1 MSVKKLENIKWY
13 VDQEA
18 IEKGEPGIYHSFM
31 ASLATAFHYMNG
43 RLDPSWL
50 MGSSAFAFR
59 IFINEVMCPSAMSMF
74 DFSAIL
80 PEAIEQAGYK
90 CTYVCRYW
98 NEEEKEE
105 EKRNEAHAAIVEGID
120 RGIPAIVWDIADA
133 EWGLIIGYDPEGQLY
148 ETLTS
153 KGKPSSLHFEKL
165 GRNGIDILS
174 VAIPGRPNK
183 REREEVILRSLKA
196 AVAHAEQKE
205 WIDERPKY
213 QDGLAAYD
221 LWALMF
227 DRWAMIVEAGR
238 GDNIGS
244 DIPRF
249 AAYYAGHH
257 YSVRCYARNYLKAIA
272 QSDDILV
279 QASSHY
285 EEVACHL
292 KPVWDCFSE
301 KRMPEGEVLRSLAQ
315 NIRSARNAEDEGI
328 KWIREYLAHS
338 KE

>member
-1 MSVKKLENIKWY
+1 MSVKRLENIKWY

-31 ASLATAFHYMNG
+31 ASLATAVHYKNG

-59 IFINEVMCPSAMSMF
+59 IFVNEVMCPSAMSMF

-80 PEAIEQAGYK
+80 PEAIEQAGYE

-98 NEEEKEE
+98 NEEGKEE

-133 EWGLIIGYDPEGQLY
+133 EWGLITGHDPERQFY
-148 ETLTS
+148 ETLTFN
-153 KGKPSSLHFEKL
+153 GKPSSLHFEKL

-174 VAIPGRPNK
+174 VAIPGRPSK
-183 REREEVILRSLKA
+183 REREEVIFRSLQA

-213 QDGLAAYD
+213 QNGLAAYD
-221 LWALMF
+221 LWALIF

-244 DIPRF
+244 DITRF

-257 YSVRCYARNYLKAIA
+257 YSARCYAWNYLNAIA
-272 QSDDILV
+272 QSDDMLV

-301 KRMPEGEVLRSLAQ
+301 RRKPEVEVLRSLAQ
-315 NIRSARNAEDEGI
+315 NIRSARNAENEGI